1 MEEETKAFYEEFS
14 LHGTGSARLQY
25 LKRKDAFL
33 QKFLF
38 LENWGRRGS
47 KKRVLAIHAFL
58 EYFKDIKKLIA
69 LNPNLDGV
77 ESETVNLIFCKKIP
91 IPSDMISLQN
101 LAEKA
106 FTDKNKCRVEAFSR
120 IAKAFKVE
128 REAAFALYEYSEMD
142 RVENFDDYKPGHPA
156 RSRHGFW
163 SYATEEEYLAQDCK
177 IIDDR
182 GW

>member
-1 MEEETKAFYEEFS
+1 LEEETKAFYEEFS

-25 LKRKDAFL
+25 LKRKDTFL

-106 FTDKNKCRVEAFSR
+106 FTDKNKC
-120 IAKAFKVE
+120 
-128 REAAFALYEYSEMD
+128 
-142 RVENFDDYKPGHPA
+142 
-156 RSRHGFW
+156 
-163 SYATEEEYLAQDCK
+163 
-177 IIDDR
+177 
-182 GW
+182 